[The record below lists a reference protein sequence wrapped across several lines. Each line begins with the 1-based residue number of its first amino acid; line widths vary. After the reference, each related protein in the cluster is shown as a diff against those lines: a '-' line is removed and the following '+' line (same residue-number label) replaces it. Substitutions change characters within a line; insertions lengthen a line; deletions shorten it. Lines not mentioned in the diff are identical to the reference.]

1 MIEERVT
8 GLEPTIEK
16 MDKLQTTISEAAGN
30 DIPEKME
37 ENFRVT
43 SENIDMS
50 LSYLDELLKDINRLQ
65 GEINSLK
72 KIYSR
77 ETKNIRSTDEK
88 FCMEIKGKQV

>member
-16 MDKLQTTISEAAGN
+16 MNKLQTTISEAAGN
-30 DIPEKME
+30 DTPEKME

-72 KIYSR
+72 KIYNR

-88 FCMEIKGKQV
+88 FCMQIKGKRV